1 MSEEPAGRAGTAVAA
16 RAPGPDTVMGAI
28 EGRRSTGRLD
38 PERPPRE
45 LVEEL
50 LRAALRAPNHHLSHP
65 WRFTVLAG
73 DARREVGEAH
83 ARAIAREA
91 PDCPPALL
99 EKEAAKLERA
109 PVVVVCHLSPDAD
122 PVRAREDRDAVAAGV
137 ENLLL
142 AAQAHGLGAMW
153 RTGPMADEPEVR
165 AALGLA
171 EGDAI
176 VAFVYLGWPAPSSSS
191 EPRRS
196 PRPELERVAIWRG
209 W

>member
-1 MSEEPAGRAGTAVAA
+1 MA
-16 RAPGPDTVMGAI
+16 AI
-28 EGRRSTGRLD
+28 EGRTSTARLD

-45 LVEEL
+45 LVEL
-50 LRAALRAPNHHLSHP
+50 VLRAALRAPNHHLSHP

-83 ARAIAREA
+83 ARAVARTTPA
-91 PDCPPALL
+91 CPPELL
-99 EKEAAKLERA
+99 AKEAAKLERA
-109 PVVVVCHLSPDAD
+109 PVVVVCHLPVDTD

-153 RTGPMADEPEVR
+153 RTGSLVDEPEVR
-165 AALGLA
+165 DALGLG

-176 VAFVYLGWPAPSSSS
+176 VAFVYLGWPTPASS
-191 EPRRS
+191 PRRPS
-196 PRPELERVAIWRG
+196 PRPDLERVAVWRG